1 MGLSPLQRQR
11 LQFCIDKAA
20 SKTRAAQQNNAL
32 PLIAEARA
40 LASLMEPGDSRVDEL
55 HEIATTCQSI
65 GLNDLS
71 CEILE
76 EALQEIERVSQ
87 TAKGDEWISAED
99 ITWHIQLSVFLSAG
113 ETFLK
118 LGQRERGLSLI
129 DRSLAIQNSYKEED
143 DLDAHFSTLGEIAYL
158 YSTAGLIDKAM
169 AIAQEMDEYH
179 AAFDFFLPFSWYCL
193 REDKHKLLIQ
203 TLLASDWTGYQ
214 GSIAYEIAKFCQEL
228 KELSYVQRLISE
240 IAQITTQAYLIIGL
254 ARVFFREEG
263 QIEAAL
269 SHLERADALILS
281 IQDSGLRQSMRAYID
296 MSLDEYL
303 QLEDYLKRL
312 SNSKRS

>member
-1 MGLSPLQRQR
+1 M
-11 LQFCIDKAA
+11 
-20 SKTRAAQQNNAL
+20 
-32 PLIAEARA
+32 
-40 LASLMEPGDSRVDEL
+40 SLMEPGDSKVDKL

-65 GLNDLS
+65 GLDDLS
-71 CEILE
+71 HEILE

-87 TAKGDEWISAED
+87 IEKGDEWISAED

-113 ETFLK
+113 ETCLK
-118 LGQRERGLSLI
+118 LGHRERGLSLI
-129 DRSLAIQNSYKEED
+129 ERSLAIQKSYKEED
-143 DLDAHFSTLGEIAYL
+143 DLDAHFRTLGEIAYL
-158 YSTAGLIDKAM
+158 YGTAGLIDQAM

-179 AAFDFFLPFSWYCL
+179 AAFDFFLPFSWHCL
-193 REDKHKLLIQ
+193 RKNEHNLLIQ

-228 KELSYVQRLISE
+228 KALSYVQRLISE
-240 IAQITTQAYLIIGL
+240 IAQSKTQVYLIIGL

-269 SHLERADALILS
+269 SHLEQADALILS

-303 QLEDYLKRL
+303 QIEDCLKR
-312 SNSKRS
+312 SRNPKRS